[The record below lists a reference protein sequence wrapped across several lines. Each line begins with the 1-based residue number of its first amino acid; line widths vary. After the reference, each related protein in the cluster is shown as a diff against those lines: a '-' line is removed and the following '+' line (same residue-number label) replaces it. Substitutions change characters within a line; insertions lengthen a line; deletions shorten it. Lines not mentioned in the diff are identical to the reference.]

1 MKLRYVSVEGP
12 PGVGKSA
19 LVERLVAHLE
29 ASVVFERS
37 ENPFLR
43 DFYDEKPGAAFQTQ
57 MFFLLS
63 RYRQL
68 LELAQRELFR
78 QVTVSDFIFAKDKIF
93 AYLNLDDTELM
104 LYEKIYRV
112 LEGEVPQPELVIYL
126 QAPAE
131 VLLKRLKARPR
142 RVEPGPGEAYLREL
156 VKAYDYFFFH
166 YSATP
171 LLVVNTAE
179 VDFSHPATAL
189 DDLIH
194 EMQSLSGGTRF
205 YMPGR
210 TR

>member
-1 MKLRYVSVEGP
+1 MNPRYVSVEGP
-12 PGVGKSA
+12 PGVGKTA
-19 LVERLVAHLE
+19 LVERLATHLE
-29 ASVVFERS
+29 ASVVLEKV

-43 DFYDEKPGAAFQTQ
+43 DFYHEKPGAAFQSQ

-68 LELAQRELFR
+68 SELAQRELFR
-78 QVTVSDFIFAKDKIF
+78 QVTACDFIFAKDKIF

-112 LEGEVPQPELVIYL
+112 LEGEVPPPELVIYL

-131 VLLKRLKARPR
+131 VLLKRLKSRQR
-142 RVEPGPGEAYLREL
+142 RSDPGPGEVYLREL

-166 YSATP
+166 YSETP
-171 LLVVNTAE
+171 LLVVNTSD
-179 VDFSHPATAL
+179 VDFSHPATSL

-194 EMQSLSGGTRF
+194 EMQSLGGGTRF
-205 YMPGR
+205 FMPGR
-210 TR
+210 SR